1 MNKRLPYI
9 DSIYN
14 TLTGVGAGKDTAFDV
29 ALSTVLDYDRLLEI
43 YRHVAYARRACDLP
57 VEDSMSKGYRIL
69 LGDGA
74 NDAASVEWQDEQ
86 RRLRIDNN
94 TVQQGKWARAFG
106 AGYLVLITDDGG
118 DPSQPLNLDR
128 LKRVNQVLCA
138 TSRECRPDSFGLM
151 SGLGETFMDPVFY
164 RIYLPSVVQ
173 SSLEAIPSKW
183 AAALAGTEKIHHTR
197 VIRMVGRELTRE
209 EVLGHWTEGD
219 SIIQAMFRELAQAV
233 GVDNAASVLASEMK
247 LDVVKVP
254 GLDAVA
260 TSDQGEAFEER
271 MSLLK
276 RGKSLLNMI
285 ILGRDEEFESRQAPV
300 SGFKDLGQQAKDA
313 LVAATGIPEP
323 ILFGKATSGMSGDSG
338 IEGETYMGLLNTF
351 WRFRMTPVYE
361 RLYTVIR
368 AQKAGPY
375 KGDYKV
381 RFDIQPVPLRE
392 ERPKDVWSRRLM
404 QAQIDSIYYQGGL
417 GPIPKEYLQERFK
430 APGGW
435 TFDLPPYDPNTW
447 PTEPPMPEGA
457 PPSGG
462 PSTPSPAPGSD
473 PTGRTS
479 PNIQGKNAPG
489 QMPAD
494 PLKLAT
500 PGLPGAAGVDARP
513 EAQNTGLGRMDA
525 QFPNPTSEDRRR
537 RYKIPEAVKGNA
549 RKAIAWKEEYGE
561 AVQGGIDTGW
571 RRARQLANETYIT
584 GQDVIEMAAWWARHR
599 ETSSS
604 VSPEWKDE
612 PWRDNGWIAGLIWG
626 GNTADT
632 WVTKAR
638 MSMGRTD
645 EADETCPI
653 ETQDIEANLKNR
665 QTAIDKAHY
674 GPANPDEPGDYWSG
688 KADRMNASVEE
699 VSNMKC
705 GNCAFFNVSDR
716 MIGCIA
722 KGIGPDAYDAIKA
735 GKLGYCEAFDF
746 KCAAERTCDAWVVG
760 GPIREDGTMIDSDVV
775 ADVLSDLHEAVA
787 LAEAPT
793 KASIMDMILKAISKV
808 MGD

>member
-1 MNKRLPYI
+1 MAKKRLPYM

-57 VEDSMSKGYRIL
+57 VEDAMSKGYRIL

-74 NDAASVEWQDEQ
+74 NDVTSVEWQDEQ
-86 RRLRIDNN
+86 RRLRIDSN

-106 AGYLVLITDDGG
+106 ASYLVLITDDNT
-118 DPSQPLNLDR
+118 DPSQPLNLDK
-128 LKRVNQVLCA
+128 LKRVNQILCT
-138 TSRECRPDSFGLM
+138 TSRECRADSFGLL
-151 SGLGETFMDPVFY
+151 SGIGETFMDPVFY
-164 RIYLPSVVQ
+164 RIYLPSVVK
-173 SSLEAIPSKW
+173 SGLENIPSKW
-183 AAALAGTEKIHHTR
+183 AAALAGNERIHHTR
-197 VIRMVGRELTRE
+197 IIRMIGRELTRE
-209 EVLGHWTEGD
+209 EILGHWAEGD
-219 SIIQAMFRELAQAV
+219 SLIQAMFRELAQAV

-285 ILGRDEEFESRQAPV
+285 VLGRDEEFESRQAPV

-323 ILFGKATSGMSGDSG
+323 ILFGKATSGMAGDTG

-375 KGDYKV
+375 KGEYKV
-381 RFDIQPVPLRE
+381 RFDVTPVPLRE

-435 TFDLPPYDPNTW
+435 TFDLPPYDPAVW
-447 PTEPPMPEGA
+447 PTDTLPPEGGA
-457 PPSGG
+457 PEPSGPEQG
-462 PSTPSPAPGSD
+462 NTAA
-473 PTGRTS
+473 TGRTS
-479 PNIQGKNAPG
+479 PNTQGKNAPG
-489 QMPAD
+489 QLPAD

-500 PGLPGAAGVDARP
+500 PALPGASGMDVRP
-513 EAQNTGLGRMDA
+513 EAQNTGLDRMDA
-525 QFPNPTSEDRRR
+525 AFPNPTPDDRRR
-537 RYKIPEAVKGNA
+537 MYRVPASAKNNA
-549 RKAIAWKEEYGE
+549 KKAIAWKEEYGE
-561 AVQGGIDTGW
+561 QVQGGIETGW
-571 RRARQLANETYIT
+571 RRARQLATQSEIS

-612 PWRDNGWIAGLIWG
+612 PWRDNGWVAGLIWG
-626 GNTADT
+626 GNSADT

-645 EADETCPI
+645 AEGDACPV

-665 QTAIDKAHY
+665 QVAIDKAHY
-674 GPANPDEPGDYWSG
+674 GPANPEKPEDYWIG
-688 KADRMNASVEE
+688 KADRMNTTVE
-699 VSNMKC
+699 VAVTMKC
-705 GNCAFFNVSDR
+705 ANCAFFNVSDR
-716 MIGCIA
+716 MTKCIA
-722 KGIGPDAYDAIKA
+722 EGIGPDAYDVIKA

-746 KCAAERTCDAWVVG
+746 KCAAERTCDAWVTG
-760 GPIREDGTMIDSDVV
+760 GPIREDGTLVDSDFV
-775 ADVLSDLHEAVA
+775 ADVLTDLHEEVA
-787 LAEAPT
+787 NAEAPT
-793 KASIMDMILKAISKV
+793 KSSVMSMILKAISRV

>member
-1 MNKRLPYI
+1 MAKKRLPYM

-14 TLTGVGAGKDTAFDV
+14 TLTGVGAGKDTSFDV
-29 ALSTVLDYDRLLEI
+29 ALTGVLDYPRLREI
-43 YRHVAYARRACDLP
+43 YRHVSYARRACDLP
-57 VEDSMSKGYRIL
+57 VEDATSKGYIIPL
-69 LGDGA
+69 EDGA
-74 NDAASVEWQDEQ
+74 NDAKSVAWQNEQ
-86 RRLRIDNN
+86 RRLKLDLNV
-94 TVQQGKWARAFG
+94 VQQAKWARAFG
-106 AGYLVLITDDGG
+106 ASYLLLITDDGD
-118 DPSQPLNLDR
+118 DPKKPLNLNK
-128 LKRVNQVLCA
+128 LKQISQVVCLTA
-138 TSRECRPDSFGLM
+138 DECKSDSFGLL
-151 SGLGETFMDPVFY
+151 SGLGQTFMDPVFY
-164 RIYLPSVVQ
+164 RLYLPTLVRQ
-173 SSLEAIPSKW
+173 GLEEIPTKW
-183 AAALAGTEKIHHTR
+183 ASALAGTSEVHHSR
-197 VIRMVGRELTRE
+197 IIRMIGRELTRE
-209 EVLGHWTEGD
+209 EILGHWTEGD

-233 GVDNAASVLASEMK
+233 GVDNAAAILAAEMK

-323 ILFGKATSGMSGDSG
+323 ILFGKATSGMAGDTG
-338 IEGETYMGLLNTF
+338 IEGETYMGLLNSL
-351 WRFRMTPVYE
+351 WRFRITPVYE

-368 AQKAGPY
+368 AQKQGPY
-375 KGDYKV
+375 AGA
-381 RFDIQPVPLRE
+381 FDVQFEVHPVPLRE
-392 ERPKDVWSRRLM
+392 ERPKDVWARRLM
-404 QAQIDSIYYQGGL
+404 QAQIDSMYYAGGM

-430 APGGW
+430 AAGGW
-435 TFDLPPYDPNTW
+435 TFDLPPYDPNVW
-447 PTEPPMPEGA
+447 PTDLPEPPQ
-457 PPSGG
+457 GG
-462 PSTPSPAPGSD
+462 GGSSPANEGPINPNTS
-473 PTGRTS
+473 S
-479 PNIQGKNAPG
+479 PNAQGKNAPG
-489 QMPAD
+489 QMPPD
-494 PLKLAT
+494 PLKVAALSV
-500 PGLPGAAGVDARP
+500 PGAQGNDARP
-513 EAQNTGLGRMDA
+513 EPINSGYGKYNDA
-525 QFPNPTSEDRRR
+525 AFPNPTPEDRKR
-537 RYKIPEAVKGNA
+537 RYRIPETAKNNA
-549 RKAIAWKEEYGE
+549 KKALAWKAEYGE

-571 RRARQLANETYIT
+571 RRARQLATETHIS

-626 GNTADT
+626 GNTADR

-638 MSMGRTD
+638 EAMGRTD
-645 EADETCPI
+645 AAEACPI
-653 ETQDIEANLKNR
+653 ETQDIEANLANR
-665 QTAIDKAHY
+665 QTAIEKAHY

-699 VSNMKC
+699 ASNMKC

-716 MIGCIA
+716 MISCIA
-722 KGIGPDAYDAIKA
+722 EGIGPDAYDVIKA

-760 GPIREDGTMIDSDVV
+760 GPIREDGTMIDSEVV

-787 LAEAPT
+787 KAEAPT
-793 KASIMDMILKAISKV
+793 KASVMDMILKAISKV